1 MSEVKTEGTAK
12 GLMRVEMI
20 AVLLV
25 TTTFGL
31 ESFAFWKAEC
41 SKVGNTRWLAYAKD
55 RRLLLIK

>member
-1 MSEVKTEGTAK
+1 
-12 GLMRVEMI
+12 MRVEMI